1 MQDQY
6 KMVNDTDNNY
16 PALEQ
21 QNKHKSSSTIN
32 HMTQELHDTD
42 TLKERLKHIFDRN
55 YQYYIER

>member
-1 MQDQY
+1 
-6 KMVNDTDNNY
+6 MVNDTDNNY